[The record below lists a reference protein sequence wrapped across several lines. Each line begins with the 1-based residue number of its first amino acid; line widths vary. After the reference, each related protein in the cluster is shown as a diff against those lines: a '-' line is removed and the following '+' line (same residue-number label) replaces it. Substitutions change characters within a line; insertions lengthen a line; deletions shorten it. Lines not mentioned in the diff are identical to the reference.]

1 MRICT
6 INKIKLSFLIV
17 FSFLVFFPT
26 VSKSILAAP
35 RLYFD
40 PSSKNVPS
48 NSEFEVSVKI
58 DVESNSVFGTDA
70 IVAYPG
76 GDLSVV
82 SVSNGGFFSDFSYAN
97 NSAGRL
103 EIHAYFS
110 SLFESKS
117 GSGSVAVIKYK
128 NNKESGNGTV
138 SFSCLANGSDTSIL
152 DSDGNN
158 ILSCSSLNQLLLTY
172 EKSGTGGTNPD
183 EPNSCGGTC
192 GSNINCKAGFFCYSG
207 FCRNPF
213 CPTDTDCVCPTAT
226 PKSTAIPKKT
236 ATPAPLVIV
245 LDKYSTPS
253 ARPSNTPT
261 PEGVAENEKPDNG
274 GTTNS
279 NVKTI
284 MVAVGVLIL
293 TLALFIISKLL
304 KKKKGQKTPPDI
316 TPPANPIDNPVT
328 NPPPDV
334 YSPPGEVS
342 GSVQQP
348 QPQQPPAPTDTQTQ
362 T

>member
-128 NNKESGNGTV
+128 NSKESGNGTV

-172 EKSGTGGTNPD
+172 EKSGTGGTNPG

-213 CPTDTDCVCPTAT
+213 CSTDTDCVCPTAT

-236 ATPAPLVIV
+236 AIPTPLVIV

-253 ARPSNTPT
+253 AKPSNTPISDNK
-261 PEGVAENEKPDNG
+261 VENEKPDSG
-274 GTTNS
+274 GGENS
-279 NVKTI
+279 KI
-284 MVAVGVLIL
+284 KPAMIAAGVFI
-293 TLALFIISKLL
+293 LALVFYTVYKFL
-304 KKKKGQKTPPDI
+304 KKKRGQTPPDI
-316 TPPANPIDNPVT
+316 TPPTSQVDNT
-328 NPPPDV
+328 ITENE
-334 YSPPGEVS
+334 GS
-342 GSVQQP
+342 GSS
-348 QPQQPPAPTDTQTQ
+348 
-362 T
+362 